1 MTNHGFLFTFMNGN
15 KGNSAISVQLLDVHV
30 KWCNKLSLVL
40 RKVKFKLEC
49 YYFFRPTHSDTFS
62 KFYKKYLFP
71 VALYIVFYLFT
82 LDRSKPT

>member
-1 MTNHGFLFTFMNGN
+1 MKLPYLEVV
-15 KGNSAISVQLLDVHV
+15 AVHV

-49 YYFFRPTHSDTFS
+49 YYFFRATHSDTFS

-82 LDRSKPT
+82 LDRSKSI